1 MRGETWFS
9 YHVLM
14 VSLCRSQRSKSWL
27 SVGTVPLVMV
37 VNKPIKELAY
47 WQQYAAW
54 RWRAVAKVR
63 VKNSSLEYVGEKR

>member
-1 MRGETWFS
+1 
-9 YHVLM
+9 
-14 VSLCRSQRSKSWL
+14 
-27 SVGTVPLVMV
+27 MV

-63 VKNSSLEYVGEKR
+63 GKNSSLEFVGEKR